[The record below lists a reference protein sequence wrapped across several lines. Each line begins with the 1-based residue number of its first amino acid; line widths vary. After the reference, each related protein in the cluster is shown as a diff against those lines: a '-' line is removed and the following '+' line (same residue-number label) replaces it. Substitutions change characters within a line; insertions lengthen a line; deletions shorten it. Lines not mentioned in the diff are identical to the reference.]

1 MRNKHENHF
10 NLYNIAINLTKN
22 IKKWKQIQCIENIEN
37 TKKTKKC
44 KISIFNIFSIF
55 WWFLLNFLQYL
66 IIFMFISQLGA
77 NILPLGM
84 FFGVLGLYLH
94 KFFRSSHPPYY
105 RGVGPLDRVCL
116 DYQNIGY
123 SSACFNYWT
132 ESKTTI
138 AIAKFT
144 GERDERLLINIFELY
159 IY

>member
-1 MRNKHENHF
+1 MCLYRGGLEIGVHYRSWHLQKKRNTKYIYPKLRNNCSKLRNKHENHF

-77 NILPLGM
+77 NISPLGIY
-84 FFGVLGLYLH
+84 FGLRVLYL
-94 KFFRSSHPPYY
+94 
-105 RGVGPLDRVCL
+105 L
-116 DYQNIGY
+116 
-123 SSACFNYWT
+123 
-132 ESKTTI
+132 
-138 AIAKFT
+138 AK
-144 GERDERLLINIFELY
+144 RRNV
-159 IY
+159 